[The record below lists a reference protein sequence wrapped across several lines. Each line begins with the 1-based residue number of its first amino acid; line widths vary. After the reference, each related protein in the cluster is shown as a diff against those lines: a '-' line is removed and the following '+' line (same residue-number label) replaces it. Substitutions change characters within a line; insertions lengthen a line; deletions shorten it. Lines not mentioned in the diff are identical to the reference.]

1 MITADGS
8 RVAYRATEDN
18 WTIYAVP
25 SSGGEPQ
32 ALCKNCGNAY
42 PLDWSKDKTRL
53 LYLAGNPSEV
63 FILDIRSAQRLEPL
77 TKRPAGPPFA
87 VQHFHAA
94 RLSMMNTGFS
104 RLETAVTNDRIFI
117 NIGEFSGNLW
127 TMRLP

>member
-1 MITADGS
+1 
-8 RVAYRATEDN
+8 
-18 WTIYAVP
+18 
-25 SSGGEPQ
+25 
-32 ALCKNCGNAY
+32 
-42 PLDWSKDKTRL
+42 LDWSKDKTRL

-77 TKRPAGPPFA
+77 IKRPAGPPFA

-94 RLSMMNTGFS
+94 RLSMTNTGFS